1 MHPLCVLT
9 KVVGSVS
16 ETFIEDHAKRLLPGR
31 TALAAAV
38 ALPESRRAWWFDGP
52 LLVLRD
58 RRRWVRALVHLL
70 TLSRSVGLTE
80 RRHLAR
86 LEAFWRAQGCS
97 HVLSEYLDVGP
108 TYIRH
113 AKQLGLR
120 WCSFGHGY
128 DVSRSLRSA
137 FWRRLFREH
146 RFADAIFVR
155 SSIAR
160 RRLAE
165 LGVAQERIHV
175 TPGGVAVPAEPPDRP
190 LLGGRLKLV
199 TVGRLVGKK
208 DILTTIRAL
217 SLAQA
222 ESGCEILLTV
232 VGDGPD
238 ASRARALATAEGVE
252 GSVRFL
258 GSLPRDRVQEEL
270 RSADAF
276 VLHSRTD
283 PRTGDE
289 EGLPTAIL
297 EAMASALPV
306 VSTRHAGIPE
316 AVAEGETGFLT
327 EEGDVVGTARAIS
340 ALAGDADLRRRMG
353 LASYEKA
360 RAEFTWERERE
371 RILTAMGLSAQDD

>member
-9 KVVGSVS
+9 KVVGGVS

-38 ALPESRRAWWFDGP
+38 ALPESGRAWWFDGP

-58 RRRWVRALVHLL
+58 RRRWVRVLVHAL

-80 RRHLAR
+80 RRHLGR

-108 TYIRH
+108 AYVRR
-113 AKQLGLR
+113 AKDMGLH
-120 WCSFGHGY
+120 WYSFGHGY

-146 RFADAIFVR
+146 RFADGVFVR
-155 SSIAR
+155 SSTAR
-160 RRLAE
+160 RRLSD
-165 LGVAQERIHV
+165 LGIARDRIHV
-175 TPGGVAVPAEPPDRP
+175 TPGGVAVPHEPPERRP
-190 LLGGRLKLV
+190 EGGPVRLL

-217 SLAQA
+217 RTARAQA
-222 ESGCEILLTV
+222 DREIVLTV

-238 ASRARALATAEGVE
+238 AARAKALASNQGLQGA
-252 GSVRFL
+252 VRFL
-258 GSLPRDRVQEEL
+258 GSLPREQVQDEL
-270 RSADAF
+270 RAADAF

-297 EAMASALPV
+297 EAMAYALPV
-306 VSTRHAGIPE
+306 VSTRHAGIPD
-316 AVAEGETGFLT
+316 AVVEGETGFLT
-327 EEGDVVGTARAIS
+327 DEGDVQETARAI
-340 ALAGDADLRRRMG
+340 ATLADDAELRRRMG
-353 LASYEKA
+353 LAGYERA
-360 RAEFTWERERE
+360 RAEYTWERERE
-371 RILTAMGLSAQDD
+371 RILTAMGLPVLDG